1 MQPNYRDLPS
11 PHDGGAMDLCSDV
24 VRNIQLGLTI
34 WHLAEPNDPTSLE
47 LVAFNPAAVHVT
59 GVPLN
64 QRVGDRLID
73 CFPDLVQQDP
83 TLLNHYAAIAGTGR
97 ISSHRAESYY
107 STATTVGIYRVQ
119 VFPLPRQCVG
129 LGFEDMT
136 EHRLME
142 QSLRES
148 DRRYETL
155 AQLLPVGIFR
165 TDHEG
170 NRLYVNQRWCA
181 ITGIHTPEA
190 SGSQWAEALHPTDR
204 DRVVAEWQRSVQA
217 QESFQLE
224 YRFLRADQTVTWVLG
239 QAVPQTNEAG
249 EVVGYIGTITDI
261 SDRKQAELA
270 LKDSEERFRATFEQ
284 AAVGI
289 AHVSRQGQWLRVNQ
303 TLCNI
308 LGYSRE
314 ELMALR
320 YQDVTPPEYL
330 ECDRQIVDQLFQGE
344 AETCNL
350 EKEYVRRDGSRI
362 WVKITASA
370 VRSAYP
376 ADVSIQA
383 WLQSPLDNDD
393 RTEQVQYLLAVIE
406 DISERKRS
414 EIALRER
421 AEELTY
427 INALLSRTT
436 ALLKHRNEELDQFAY
451 VSSHDL
457 KAPLRAIA
465 NLSEWIEEDLGDKL
479 PPENQR
485 QMQLLRG
492 RVHRMEALI
501 NGLLEYSRVGRIEIQ
516 EETIDLN
523 DLLLEVIDL
532 LDPPPAF
539 ILHLPPPVPT
549 FTTKRLL
556 LRQVLANLISNAIQH
571 HHHDHGNIFIH
582 IKELETTYEFA
593 IADDGP
599 GIDPKYHSK
608 IFTIFQTLKSR
619 DVNES
624 TGIGLAIVK
633 KIIEAEGCSIWL
645 KSQEQE
651 GCTIYFTWPKAI
663 LRPS

>member
-1 MQPNYRDLPS
+1 MQPNYRDLPF
-11 PHDGGAMDLCSDV
+11 PHDVGHMDLCSEV

-34 WHLAEPNDPTSLE
+34 WHLPEPNDPTSLE

-64 QRVGDRLID
+64 QRVGDRLVD

-83 TLLNHYAAIAGTGR
+83 TLLNHYAAIACTGR
-97 ISSHRAESYY
+97 TSSHRAESYY

-119 VFPLPRQCVG
+119 VFPLPNRCVG
-129 LGFEDMT
+129 LGFEDIT

-155 AQLLPVGIFR
+155 AKLLPVGVFR
-165 TDHEG
+165 TDHQG
-170 NRLYVNQRWCA
+170 NRLYVNQSWCA
-181 ITGIHTPEA
+181 ITGVHTPEA
-190 SGSQWAEALHPTDR
+190 SGSQWAAALHPIDR
-204 DRVVAEWQRSVQA
+204 DRVVAEWQRCVQA
-217 QESFQLE
+217 QLPFQLE
-224 YRFLRADQTVTWVLG
+224 YRFLRDDQTVTWVLG

-249 EVVGYIGTITDI
+249 DVVGYIGTITDI

-270 LKDSEERFRATFEQ
+270 IKDSEERFRATFEQ

-303 TLCNI
+303 TLCSI
-308 LGYSRE
+308 LGYGRD

-330 ECDRQIVDQLFQGE
+330 ERDRQIIHQLFQGE
-344 AETCNL
+344 AETCEL
-350 EKEYVRRDGSRI
+350 EKEYVCRDGSRV

-376 ADVSIQA
+376 VDVSIQA
-383 WLQSPLDNDD
+383 WLQSSLDNDD
-393 RTEQVQYLLAVIE
+393 RSEQVQYLLAVIE

-465 NLSEWIEEDLGDKL
+465 NLSEWI
-479 PPENQR
+479 
-485 QMQLLRG
+485 
-492 RVHRMEALI
+492 
-501 NGLLEYSRVGRIEIQ
+501 
-516 EETIDLN
+516 
-523 DLLLEVIDL
+523 
-532 LDPPPAF
+532 
-539 ILHLPPPVPT
+539 
-549 FTTKRLL
+549 
-556 LRQVLANLISNAIQH
+556 
-571 HHHDHGNIFIH
+571 
-582 IKELETTYEFA
+582 
-593 IADDGP
+593 
-599 GIDPKYHSK
+599 
-608 IFTIFQTLKSR
+608 
-619 DVNES
+619 
-624 TGIGLAIVK
+624 
-633 KIIEAEGCSIWL
+633 
-645 KSQEQE
+645 
-651 GCTIYFTWPKAI
+651 
-663 LRPS
+663 